1 MAVSNLRVS
10 QGKDRMAV
18 GDLVKLSSSVHEICI
33 TNTKIKNRGTSV
45 REALLYILYV
55 MSIFYYKYNV
65 CHGMILHKMSFG
77 ETKKKSKKTWRKK
90 HKACC
95 KKYKPYILKYVPC
108 VLK

>member
-10 QGKDRMAV
+10 QGKDRIAV
-18 GDLVKLSSSVHEICI
+18 GDFVKLSSSVHEICI

-77 ETKKKSKKTWRKK
+77 EAKNVSKKHGVKNIRHVVKNTS
-90 HKACC
+90 H
-95 KKYKPYILKYVPC
+95 IF
-108 VLK
+108 